1 MEDAVRATL
10 RNPVTVD
17 GRTVVPSGVDVSG
30 IVTAA
35 ERAGRVKGR
44 SRIAIQFTSLRH
56 DGERH
61 RIETDPIEQQGEATK
76 GEDATKVG
84 VGAGAG
90 AIIGGILGGKKG
102 AAKGAAIGAGAGTG
116 AVLAT
121 RGKDVSLEPGTPIE
135 ARLAAPLTVQ
145 IRLR

>member
-1 MEDAVRATL
+1 MSRIGKS
-10 RNPVTVD
+10 PIP
-17 GRTVVPSGVDVSG
+17 VPSGVDVAG

-44 SRIAIQFTSLRH
+44 SRIAVQFTSLRH

-61 RIETDPIEQQGEATK
+61 RIQTDPVEQIGEATK
-76 GEDATKVG
+76 GEDAAKVG

-90 AIIGGILGGKKG
+90 AVNGGILGGKKG
-102 AAKGAAIGAGAGTG
+102 AARGAAIGAGAGTG

-121 RGKDVSLEPGTPIE
+121 RGKDVSLEPGTAIE
-135 ARLAAPLTVQ
+135 ARLAAPLTIQVR
-145 IRLR
+145 IR